1 MISSVTSEVL
11 EHNVGS
17 LSLTCT
23 ADSNP
28 PAQIMWLEADSG
40 EVWWS
45 TELFD
50 ILDICNE
57 FLLCRW
63 FNMAPSFT
71 SPQF

>member
-40 EVWWS
+40 EV
-45 TELFD
+45 EQFNVFN
-50 ILDICNE
+50 IL
-57 FLLCRW
+57 
-63 FNMAPSFT
+63 
-71 SPQF
+71 

>member
-63 FNMAPSFT
+63 FNMAPSCT
-71 SPQF
+71 SPQC

>member
-40 EVWWS
+40 EVWTS
-45 TELFD
+45 TVFFN
-50 ILDICNE
+50 IL
-57 FLLCRW
+57 
-63 FNMAPSFT
+63 
-71 SPQF
+71 